1 MGSQSRFRFQ
11 VQQRNIMSRTTLHLA
26 VFALVCH
33 MIIEHGW
40 ARTAHDCFFV
50 DGKALCGEE
59 GQLAREQQRL
69 SIEAKLRERQFKA
82 DQGELPQGDDP
93 RFESRV
99 AFTGS
104 ADTNENGNA
113 RPEKGQARPLPTPCP
128 LEETTTTTTT
138 TTTTL
143 PPCPV
148 TTTTTTTLPPCPLT
162 TTTEAATTTTEA
174 PLSPCERARQEAL
187 LRNNNNPYVMMA
199 DQPIA
204 EAVFM
209 DQDRGQI
216 INQER
221 PAFTQLTTDTQDA
234 PILSDSMMG
243 SRMPDT
249 VRGTRGLS
257 LYRTFMEPERSF
269 GLGQTSHQGQVSNIG
284 NAYDDQDFEYY

>member
-104 ADTNENGNA
+104 ADTNEKGNA

-148 TTTTTTTLPPCPLT
+148 TTTTT
-162 TTTEAATTTTEA
+162 EA
-174 PLSPCERARQEAL
+174 PLSPCEQARRQQEL
-187 LRNNNNPYVMMA
+187 MRNNPYVMMA
-199 DQPIA
+199 DQPVA
-204 EAVFM
+204 EATTM
-209 DQDRGQI
+209 EQDGGRI
-216 INQER
+216 MNQER
-221 PAFTQLTTDTQDA
+221 PAFTQQDA
-234 PILSDSMMG
+234 PVLSESMTG
-243 SRMPDT
+243 SRMPD
-249 VRGTRGLS
+249 VIRGSRGLS
-257 LYRTFMEPERSF
+257 LYRSFMPAFMETERSF
-269 GLGQTSHQGQVSNIG
+269 GRPASHQGQVSNRDV
-284 NAYDDQDFEYY
+284 NDDEDFEFY